1 MTLKGLGGW
10 GGGLRHPT
18 AAHEGAGGVSPPE
31 VEDKQYKNPHKA
43 HINIIIISRVAE
55 PPLYWA
61 APAPEVRGPGADSGS
76 DQIGSAPAPY
86 TNIYHFELLKS
97 ELLMQ
102 VFFGSH
108 LPL

>member
-61 APAPEVRGPGADSGS
+61 DPAPEVRGPGADSGS
-76 DQIGSAPAPY
+76 DQIGSAPAPG
-86 TNIYHFELLKS
+86 
-97 ELLMQ
+97 
-102 VFFGSH
+102 GSGSIH
-108 LPL
+108 